1 MGNNDTKA
9 NPNHQH
15 VEKADKHGLLLR
27 LSIYMAWMGII
38 SLLISLVAYTQ
49 LNSKSSATDTDNS
62 TVREDG

>member
-9 NPNHQH
+9 NLNHQH
-15 VEKADKHGLLLR
+15 REKADKHSLLLR

-49 LNSKSSATDTDNS
+49 LNSKSSATGTDNS
-62 TVREDG
+62 AVREDG